1 MGAPTLIIGVGG
13 VGSDIVGR
21 VIEKLGDDQ
30 SNNVAFVI
38 FDTDANDLSQRKK
51 KYPQLGT
58 VHMSPSM
65 TVQEC
70 LSTYEG
76 WEEWFPAHPVL
87 QPKDLTQ
94 GAGQVRAISRLAFET
109 VITDSKISPLHNAI
123 KSLHGISGDDMAQS
137 IRVIICSCISGG
149 TGSGLVLP
157 LGLYLRNYLKNVF
170 HKNSVIIRGHFVLPD
185 VLTTT
190 VISNDARQKRYLDAN
205 AYATIREIDAF
216 MRKGDGFDQSE
227 DYPAVVFDVPVAG
240 SSAREEYPPLLPYD
254 FVFMYDAQN
263 FDGKVLSDKDT
274 YFDYVAQCIYS
285 QALTPVGLRNNS
297 AEDNMIRE
305 TVHQE
310 GRSRYCGVGTSRIV
324 YPIDDVR
331 DYIAFGWA
339 LKNVADEWL
348 SIDDAFARACRDAES
363 RGDDAPDEGEF
374 YMDTIN
380 QGAQGQG
387 NKFYSFI
394 RKQSQRE
401 TKGGDGQV
409 YYKDLA
415 DLYVSAV
422 DKTVTQRATSDP
434 RFVSSKGNCEDSMV
448 DNFNQETSRIQN
460 GINRYREAVLQFKA
474 ATDEILRQLPYS
486 VAGALY
492 SVPEEYDF
500 ENYSKNEFDIACWM
514 KDSKGNA
521 LHPSAARYVLHGAV
535 KRLQQKNQACLS
547 RLSGLSRQIDEFV
560 EDRDF
565 STNVR
570 KAAANSN
577 SEGAKKRFGKDDNA
591 AAPSSAVNFTDL
603 AGAVSDCY
611 ENIEQYYRLQMQHIV
626 YERGISF
633 IKDLLKSYSLF
644 YGQIRFLM
652 DDLKSRRFEIE
663 QSKLYNATSDDN
675 NKILASAVRYVCA
688 DRKCLSAIE
697 RQAFIPSSSTRLPND
712 ICQDIYVK
720 ALQFSEI
727 KRRRES
733 IFMDEDLA
741 AAKATDYFK
750 DLFDSAIVSYWRNQL
765 NNGVN
770 SSLVNMDIIDAMRKE
785 AEYRFDIDQIEE
797 QDEYAEKIFAEGK
810 VLAKPMLESPHG
822 VTPRPINSCLYS
834 TRLGK
839 SSTSKYAFC
848 QRVLNN
854 FSGITDDDFPMTEI
868 LLFES
873 VYGLCANQIPKF
885 TPKCSLQEGCEGGN
899 YFEAYDELIT
909 SLGPVSSK
917 NRELTPHLDVRW
929 HLPFSFPNIDDA
941 EEIRQKNNV
950 VRAFIHGLVFGLI
963 KVRSSRPRNVYELRL
978 NGAHDFVTGNHTP
991 CDCFYE
997 IFDSLNVNPPFVRDL
1012 IARSEKSLKDERAG
1026 GKNNIASCELVKH
1039 LGSPAF
1045 GSTSVVEPFIVSEFG
1060 NDRRSILEIPLLYYI
1075 SSPANEASY
1084 ARCEQI
1090 MDGVFDTIQNYFRC
1104 LVDSDNYDLVLYQL
1118 LDEQYD
1124 LFETNI
1130 KKLDAMPAYEGIA
1143 RNRLVSMTR
1152 TKLLEL
1158 FDSES
1163 KLFEGQLDVLIGKT
1177 EKNERY
1183 WTDVLR
1189 ERDEAAAQRFSSNG
1203 GALNL

>member
-1 MGAPTLIIGVGG
+1 MSAPTLIIGVGG

-21 VIEKLGDDQ
+21 VIDKLGDDQ

-38 FDTDANDLSQRKK
+38 FDTDANDLGQRKK
-51 KYPQLGT
+51 RYPQLGT

-76 WEEWFPAHPVL
+76 WEKWFPAHPVL

-109 VITDSKISPLHNAI
+109 VITDNKIAPLQNAI

-137 IRVIICSCISGG
+137 VRVIICSCISGG

-170 HKNSVIIRGHFVLPD
+170 HKNSIIIRGHFVLPD
-185 VLTTT
+185 VLTST
-190 VISNDARQKRYLDAN
+190 VIRNDARQKRYLDAN
-205 AYATIREIDAF
+205 AFATIREIDAF

-227 DYPAVVFDVPVAG
+227 DYPAVTFDVPVAG
-240 SSAREEYPPLLPYD
+240 SNAREEYPPLLPYD

-263 FDGKVLSDKDT
+263 FDGKVLADKDT

-331 DYIAFGWA
+331 DYVAFGWA

-363 RGDDAPDEGEF
+363 RGEDSPDEGEF
-374 YMDTIN
+374 YINTVN
-380 QGAQGQG
+380 QGAEGQG
-387 NKFYSFI
+387 NRFLSFI
-394 RKQSQRE
+394 RKQSQSE
-401 TKGGDGQV
+401 IKSGDGQV
-409 YYKDLA
+409 YSKDLA
-415 DLYVSAV
+415 EQYVSAV
-422 DKTVTQRATSDP
+422 EKN
-434 RFVSSKGNCEDSMV
+434 VSSRASGDVRFKSAKSTCEDSRV
-448 DNFNQETSRIQN
+448 ENFSQETSRIQRAC
-460 GINRYREAVLQFKA
+460 NRYREAVLQFKS

-486 VAGALY
+486 VASALY
-492 SVPEEYDF
+492 CVPEEYDF
-500 ENYSKNEFDIACWM
+500 NSYSKNEFDIAHWM

-521 LHPSAARYVLHGAV
+521 LHPSAARYVLYGAV
-535 KRLQQKNQACLS
+535 KRLQNKKQACDS
-547 RLSGLSRQIDEFV
+547 RLPGLQRIIDEFV
-560 EDRDF
+560 DDREF

-570 KAAANSN
+570 KAAANSA
-577 SEGAKKRFGKDDNA
+577 SDSSKKRFGKSDDEP
-591 AAPSSAVNFTDL
+591 APGSASFTDL
-603 AGAVSDCY
+603 AGSVDDVY
-611 ENIEQYYRLQMQHIV
+611 EAIERFYTLKMQSVV

-633 IKDLLKSYSLF
+633 LKDLLKSYALF
-644 YGQIRFLM
+644 YGQIRTQVDELRA
-652 DDLKSRRFEIE
+652 RRFEIE
-663 QSKLYNATSDDN
+663 QSKLYNATSDDK

-688 DRKCLSAIE
+688 DSKCLRAIE

-712 ICQDIYVK
+712 ICQSIFVK

-727 KRRRES
+727 KRVRES

-741 AAKATDYFK
+741 ASKATEYFK
-750 DLFDSAIVSYWRNQL
+750 NLFDTAIVDYWRGQL
-765 NNGVN
+765 DNGV
-770 SSLVNMDIIDAMRKE
+770 SSQLVNMDVIDAMRKE
-785 AEYRFDIDQIEE
+785 AEYRFDIDQLDE

-810 VLAKPMLESPHG
+810 VLAKPMLENPHG
-822 VTPRPINSCLYS
+822 VQPRPINSCLYS
-834 TRLGK
+834 SRLGK
-839 SSTSKYAFC
+839 TSTSKYSFC
-848 QRVLNN
+848 QRVLNT
-854 FSGITDDDFPMTEI
+854 FSGITDDSFPMTEI

-885 TPKCSLQEGCEGGN
+885 TPTGSLQEGVEGGN
-899 YFEAYDELIT
+899 YFKAYDELIT
-909 SLGPVSSK
+909 RLGPISGK

-929 HLPFSFPNIDDA
+929 HQPFSFPNIDDA
-941 EEIRQKNNV
+941 EETRQKNNV

-963 KVRSSRPRNVYELRL
+963 KVRSARPRNVYELRL
-978 NGAHDFVTGNHTP
+978 DGTHDFVTGNGTE

-997 IFDSLNVNPPFVRDL
+997 IFDALNVNPPFVHSL
-1012 IARSEKSLKDERAG
+1012 VERSDQSLRDERMMG
-1026 GKNNIASCELVKH
+1026 NRSIADCELVKH
-1039 LGSPAF
+1039 LGCTAF
-1045 GSTSVVEPFIVSEFG
+1045 GSSSVVEPFIVSEFG
-1060 NDRRSILEIPLLYYI
+1060 DERRSILEIPLLYMI
-1075 SSPANEASY
+1075 SSPANEMSY
-1084 ARCEQI
+1084 ARCEEI
-1090 MDGVFDTIQNYFRC
+1090 MDGVFATIQNYFHNI
-1104 LVDSDNYDLVLYQL
+1104 VDDDEFDLVLYTL

-1124 LFETNI
+1124 LFEANI
-1130 KKLDAMPAYEGIA
+1130 YKLDERGYKGIA

-1163 KLFEGQLDVLIGKT
+1163 KLYEGQLDALIGKT

-1183 WTDVLR
+1183 WTDELKR
-1189 ERDEAAAQRFSSNG
+1189 RDDEASKKFLIG
-1203 GALNL
+1203 GESLSH